1 MRESYIERKLV
12 TETKK
17 RGGLCE
23 KWNSGTAGWP
33 DRIILMPDGK
43 VGFVEVKAPG
53 KKPRKLQLH
62 RHKQISALGLRVYV
76 LDEADQIG
84 GILDAIQSA

>member
-17 RGGLCE
+17 CGGLCE

-62 RHKQISALGLRVYV
+62 RHKQISALGLKVYV

>member
-23 KWNSGTAGWP
+23 KWKDTITTIRIDPANAVGTYYI
-33 DRIILMPDGK
+33 DEVMIME
-43 VGFVEVKAPG
+43 VVE
-53 KKPRKLQLH
+53 
-62 RHKQISALGLRVYV
+62 
-76 LDEADQIG
+76 
-84 GILDAIQSA
+84 

>member
-12 TETKK
+12 TETKS

-62 RHKQISALGLRVYV
+62 RHKQISALGLKVYD

>member
-43 VGFVEVKAPG
+43 VGFVEVKAPERHIL
-53 KKPRKLQLH
+53 PRVLQGSWEYLLQLLMQH
-62 RHKQISALGLRVYV
+62 PSQKR
-76 LDEADQIG
+76 DM
-84 GILDAIQSA
+84 